1 MQASLESAEQELMKA
16 APQDDPF
23 GTRVAAPTVDAAED
37 RRQEYS
43 VLQRLHGHLAQ
54 AAPESGSAE
63 PARRP
68 VEAEPVEADPVD
80 AERAGEQPTLA
91 AVEAEPVALEPV
103 AVETVAVETD
113 EAADEPDAARE
124 EPADLVRG
132 WSAPVPVSRWTQDEA
147 AESAEVKSQPEP
159 AEWLSP
165 VRLVSELRSRA
176 AAGSPRLYT
185 TPPKQWNQRNAGAP
199 VEERLEPRGASLT
212 RRWHMLSRFHGG
224 EDPEP
229 TSTEAESTGASKPQ
243 GDDAVKAAAETTAG
257 L

>member
-1 MQASLESAEQELMKA
+1 M
-16 APQDDPF
+16 
-23 GTRVAAPTVDAAED
+23 
-37 RRQEYS
+37 
-43 VLQRLHGHLAQ
+43 LQRLHGHLAQ

-63 PARRP
+63 PARRQVEAEP

-80 AERAGEQPTLA
+80 AERAEAERTQADEEEAVEQPTLA
-91 AVEAEPVALEPV
+91 AVKAEPVAL
-103 AVETVAVETD
+103 ETVAVETD

-124 EPADLVRG
+124 KPAELVRG

-147 AESAEVKSQPEP
+147 AESAEVKSQSEP